1 MKNILLA
8 LLFFFAI
15 TCYGQTA
22 ANYLDITPDGVEV
35 CLKNSSFRL
44 NFSQDAFAEYDG
56 MACDFPANVFIMPG
70 ISLAWIG
77 ICGDDYL
84 KITANGTVEVEIS
97 GEYRVFQIE

>member
-8 LLFFFAI
+8 LLFLFAA
-15 TCYGQTA
+15 TCYGQSD
-22 ANYLDITPDGVEV
+22 ANYLDITPDGVEA
-35 CLKNSSFRL
+35 CFQNSSFRL
-44 NFSQDAFAEYDG
+44 DFDQRAFAEYDG
-56 MACDFPANVFIMPG
+56 MERAFPANVFIMPG

-84 KITANGTVEVEIS
+84 KITADGTVEVEIS